1 MLVSNEQENLPFYSE
16 KHNKFHK
23 IFCLKF
29 PDKHLSN
36 PTLSKNVDDYQE
48 QRYSKKSEALQEKY
62 SNTEDINK
70 TLNYLKNLVQSKTVN
85 IDEGSKNTVRKEND
99 LINYDLG
106 FIITENILSKIHLMN
121 QSLNKEVIKYF
132 FSLEKLQLHFDFTF
146 KIFLFENCFG
156 MTNFSNE
163 LFKITEN
170 SIVDN
175 QYLKYR
181 LEDILHNHEFSL
193 FKQFFS
199 FAELIISPNSE
210 LLKKGFRYEIN
221 KIYSD
226 KSYLIFNY
234 KPKWPASI
242 FFYEEVLNKFN
253 RIFNFLFRV
262 KKYSSE
268 INSVE

>member
-16 KHNKFHK
+16 KHNEFHK

-29 PDKHLSN
+29 PDKHLLN
-36 PTLSKNVDDYQE
+36 PTLSKNVENYQE
-48 QRYSKKSEALQEKY
+48 QRYSKNSEPLQEKY
-62 SNTEDINK
+62 SNSEEINK
-70 TLNYLKNLVQSKTVN
+70 TLNDLKKLVESKTEN
-85 IDEGSKNTVRKEND
+85 IDEGNKRIDKKEND

-106 FIITENILSKIHLMN
+106 FIISENILSKIHLLN

-132 FSLEKLQLHFDFTF
+132 FSLEKLKLHFDFTF
-146 KIFLFENCFG
+146 KIFLFENSFG

-163 LFKITEN
+163 LFKITET
-170 SIVDN
+170 SLVDD
-175 QYLKYR
+175 QYLKYK
-181 LEDILHNHEFSL
+181 LEDILQNHEFSP

-199 FAELIISPNSE
+199 FAELVISPNSE

-234 KPKWPASI
+234 KPKWPVSI

-268 INSVE
+268 INNVE

>member
-1 MLVSNEQENLPFYSE
+1 MLVSKEQENLPFYSE
-16 KHNKFHK
+16 KHNEFHK

-29 PDKHLSN
+29 PNKNLLN
-36 PTLSKNVDDYQE
+36 PAFSKNQDE
-48 QRYSKKSEALQEKY
+48 ILLENRFKKKEEKIENY
-62 SNTEDINK
+62 TNSEDINK
-70 TLNYLKNLVQSKTVN
+70 SL
-85 IDEGSKNTVRKEND
+85 ND
-99 LINYDLG
+99 LRKLIETKTNSFTEVKKNHPINYDLG
-106 FIITENILSKIHLMN
+106 FIISHNILSRIHLLN
-121 QSLNKEVIKYF
+121 LNLNKEVIKYF
-132 FSLEKLQLHFDFTF
+132 FSYERLQLHFDFTF
-146 KIFLFENCFG
+146 KIFLFENSFG

-163 LFKITEN
+163 LFKMTEN

-181 LEDILHNHEFSL
+181 LEDIFQNHEFNPY
-193 FKQFFS
+193 KEFFNYS
-199 FAELIISPNSE
+199 ELILSHNSE

-226 KSYLIFNY
+226 KSYLTFNY
-234 KPKWPASI
+234 KPKWPISI